1 MAEKDRVLVIGGTRG
16 VGLLIARLLHRQG
29 YGVRVLARD
38 PDAAASQFHPDV
50 KIVAGD
56 ITKPDTLPPAVQGCA
71 NIIFTAGVHS
81 GRFARES
88 LVRDTDYRGVLN
100 TLDAARQTR
109 FGGRFVY
116 LNSIGIATRSV
127 AATLLN
133 LIKRNTL
140 VWRARVEDQ
149 IRASGIDY
157 TIIRV
162 GFLTNRPGG
171 QRAIEVGQGALP
183 LAPRHRIPRADAA
196 EVFVAAM
203 HHPRASGT
211 TFEIVSS
218 QGRAREPLDQLLD
231 RLRPDPRA

>member
-1 MAEKDRVLVIGGTRG
+1 
-16 VGLLIARLLHRQG
+16 
-29 YGVRVLARD
+29 
-38 PDAAASQFHPDV
+38 
-50 KIVAGD
+50 
-56 ITKPDTLPPAVQGCA
+56 
-71 NIIFTAGVHS
+71 
-81 GRFARES
+81 
-88 LVRDTDYRGVLN
+88 VLN
-100 TLDAARQTR
+100 TLAAARQTG

-116 LNSIGIATRSV
+116 LNSIGITTRSV

-162 GFLTNRPGG
+162 GFLTNQPGG
-171 QRAIEVGQGALP
+171 QHAVEVGQGALP

-203 HHPRASGT
+203 QHPHASRA
-211 TFEIVSS
+211 TFEIVSG
-218 QGRAREPLDQLLD
+218 QGRPRESWDLLLD
-231 RLRPDPRA
+231 RLRPDPRR